1 MKSFR
6 FLLMAG
12 LIALGF
18 GACSD
23 EVDVPKGG
31 EELSGDVYMSFDLK
45 LPTSRS
51 TTDEND
57 GQTNSNANPDYEVGL
72 DKENKVS
79 NIKVVLASESNGTYT
94 KLAESAQD
102 KLVGSGSNYTV
113 TFQSQDFE
121 KLTKEQKEDVYVF
134 VVCNPIAAFS
144 SDNLFAGSGSVTEND
159 LDLKTSIAKDNAFM
173 MTNAEL
179 SKTVTIPADLKPYNS
194 PSNPFDL
201 GVVKVER
208 TAARFDYKSG
218 ATDDTYQIQDSKT
231 VNGKVRP
238 SVSIQ
243 LTDMALVNMSKNYYW
258 LRRVAGASTTTEG
271 QYDPNTISLCGL
283 ETPSNYVVD
292 TDATDKLDG
301 NAISFYY
308 SSTNGNVNVDPTT
321 LTYTSIASITTDD
334 NWKGTD
340 NEGNQLD
347 GYKIWRYVTENTLPS
362 ISSQKNKYS
371 TGVVFKGKMVEG
383 KEQDAISL
391 LSGNKAYVFNDVLYG
406 TWEQVKEA
414 AELKNTDTEAALVDP
429 VLNTAYQIANATVK
443 ENESDPDKDT
453 AVNAG
458 FTVYEKNSGTN
469 EFNVFYYY
477 WNRHNDNGRP
487 NDMGIMEFAVVRN
500 NVYKLSVTAID
511 RFGHPGEPT
520 GDPDDPDEDNK
531 VYFRVGVQVLPWVV
545 RVNNIEF

>member
-1 MKSFR
+1 MKR
-6 FLLMAG
+6 FSYLMMAS
-12 LIALGF
+12 LMALGF

-31 EELSGDVYMSFDLK
+31 EELSGEVYMSFDLK

-51 TTDEND
+51 QTDEND
-57 GQTNSNANPDYEVGL
+57 GETNSDANPDYEVGL
-72 DKENKVS
+72 EKENTVS
-79 NIKVVLASESNGTYT
+79 NIKVVLASENNGTYT
-94 KLAESAQD
+94 KLAESTQD

-121 KLTKEQKEDVYVF
+121 KLTDEQKKDVYVF
-134 VVCNPIAAFS
+134 VVCNPIATFS
-144 SDNLFAGSGSVTEND
+144 SDNLFTGNGTVGDQD
-159 LDLKTSIAKDNAFM
+159 LTLEESIAKANAFM

-218 ATDDTYQIQDSKT
+218 ATGDTYQIQNSKT
-231 VNGKVRP
+231 VNGQVRP

-258 LRRVAGASTTTEG
+258 LRRVAEATDETLAM
-271 QYDPNTISLCGL
+271 YDDKNITLCGL
-283 ETPSNYVVD
+283 ETPRNYVVD
-292 TDATDKLDG
+292 TDAAEKLNG
-301 NAISFYY
+301 NAISYHY
-308 SSTNGNVNVDPTT
+308 SSTNGNANVDPTT
-321 LTYTSIASITTDD
+321 LSYTPISTITGGTDD
-334 NWKGTD
+334 NWTGAD
-340 NEGNQLD
+340 GND

-362 ISSQKNKYS
+362 IASQLNKYS
-371 TGVVFKGKMVEG
+371 TGVVFKGEMVEG
-383 KEQDAISL
+383 KEENAISL
-391 LSGNKAYVFNDVLYG
+391 LKGDKAYVFNNVLYG
-406 TWEQVKEA
+406 SWEQVKEA
-414 AELKNTDTEAALVDP
+414 AELKNTDAEAALVDP

-443 ENESDPDKDT
+443 DNESDPEKTT

-458 FTVYEKNSGTN
+458 FTVYEKNSETGK
-469 EFNVFYYY
+469 FNVFYYY
-477 WNRHNDNGRP
+477 WNRHNDNQKP

-500 NVYKLSVTAID
+500 NVYKLSVTKIE

>member
-31 EELSGDVYMSFDLK
+31 EELSGNVYMSFDLK

-51 TTDEND
+51 ATDEND
-57 GQTNSNANPDYEVGL
+57 GQTNSNANPDYEVGHNY
-72 DKENKVS
+72 ENAVS
-79 NIKVVLASESNGTYT
+79 NIKVVLATLENGKYT
-94 KLAESAQD
+94 MLAESNQNSM
-102 KLVGSGSNYTV
+102 VGSGSNYTV
-113 TFQSQDFE
+113 TFQSDDFE
-121 KLTKEQKEDVYVF
+121 GQAKKTVYVF
-134 VVCNPIAAFS
+134 VVCNPAADFKAN
-144 SDNLFAGSGSVTEND
+144 DLFEGYGSVTAND
-159 LDLKTSIAKDNAFM
+159 LTLGESIAKKNAFL

-179 SKTVTIPADLKPYNS
+179 SKAVTIPEDLKPYNS
-194 PSNPFDL
+194 PSYPFDL

-218 ATDDTYQIQDSKT
+218 GTNDTYRIQDSKT

-258 LRRVAGASTTTEG
+258 LRRVADATDETLAM
-271 QYDPNTISLCGL
+271 YDANKITLCGV
-283 ETPSNYVVD
+283 ETPRNYVVD
-292 TDATDKLDG
+292 TDATDKLNG
-301 NAISFYY
+301 NAISFHY

-321 LTYTSIASITTDD
+321 LIYTPIDDITGENGTDD
-334 NWKGTD
+334 NWKGED
-340 NEGNQLD
+340 ND

-362 ISSQKNKYS
+362 VSSQKNKYS
-371 TGVVFKGKMVEG
+371 TGVVFKGKMVQGTED
-383 KEQDAISL
+383 KCIDL
-391 LSGNKAYVFNDVLYG
+391 LAGNKAYVFNDVLYG
-406 TWEQVKEA
+406 SWEQVKEA
-414 AELKNTDTEAALVDP
+414 AELKNTNPETLVDP

-443 ENESDPDKDT
+443 DNESDPDKTT
-453 AVNAG
+453 AVSAG
-458 FTVYEKNSGTN
+458 FTVYEKDSQTN
-469 EFNVFYYY
+469 EFNVYYYY
-477 WNRHNDNGRP
+477 WNRHNDNQKP

-520 GDPDDPDEDNK
+520 GKPDDPDEDNK